1 MHDKCEEGRFCM
13 EQIIEEYGMGMVML
27 LLGVSGVGF
36 YAHLMSAL
44 VGV

>member
-1 MHDKCEEGRFCM
+1 M

-27 LLGVSGVGF
+27 LLGVSGMGF
-36 YAHLMSAL
+36 FAHLMSAL